1 MHMHDAADSI
11 ESAAQ
16 IGDAYK
22 DWSRLRKG
30 TMPMPGD
37 IVLCVPEKQSFH
49 MGVVIES
56 GRVLTS
62 TQELGAHST
71 RIERM
76 LGVIGIYRFSK

>member
-1 MHMHDAADSI
+1 
-11 ESAAQ
+11 
-16 IGDAYK
+16 
-22 DWSRLRKG
+22 
-30 TMPMPGD
+30 
-37 IVLCVPEKQSFH
+37 VPEKQSFH